1 MDFVGVL
8 ERVDAFLTERGW
20 RFALAGGV
28 ALAVYGNPRLT
39 LDLDIVTEGEAQEAL
54 VAWMEAAGYSTL
66 YRSSGFSNHQH
77 ADRSQGRVDF
87 IYVRDETASKLFAGI
102 AVAPGPGGRPVPV
115 PRKEH
120 LIAMKVQAMKNDPS
134 RTWQE
139 MADIVYL
146 IKLDGTNRDEARE
159 YFVKAGL
166 HDKWEELSRGL

>member
-8 ERVDAFLTERGW
+8 DRVDAFLTSKGW
-20 RFALAGGV
+20 RFALVGGV
-28 ALAVYGNPRLT
+28 ALAAYGNPRLT
-39 LDLDIVTEGEAQEAL
+39 LDLDIATAGEAQEPL
-54 VAWMEAAGYSTL
+54 VEWMEAEGYATL
-66 YRSSGFSNHQH
+66 YRSTGFSNHLH
-77 ADRSQGRVDF
+77 ASRDRGRVDF

-102 AVAPGPGGRPVPV
+102 EIVPGPAGRPVPV

-139 MADIVYL
+139 MADIGYL
-146 IKLDGTNRDEARE
+146 LRVDGTNRDEAKE

-166 HDKWEELSRGL
+166 RDRWEELERGL